1 VTTFFLVRHGAHD
14 LLGRVLVGRNDVS
27 LNDKG
32 REQAAHVA
40 RRLMREEITAVISSP
55 RERTRETAAAI
66 TQAVGF
72 PVQIE
77 EALNEVDLGAWTG
90 RSFEELKDEPSWQ
103 RWNDA
108 RLVARPPGGESML
121 EVQTRM
127 VGAMETLRRGEPDG
141 RIVLV
146 SHSDPIRAAVL
157 YHLGMSVDEFNRIE
171 ISPCGVTTIVVGE
184 RGPQIVSLNEIVAS

>member
-1 VTTFFLVRHGAHD
+1 VRHGAHD

-32 REQAAHVA
+32 RAQAARVA
-40 RRLMREEITAVISSP
+40 ERLEREDIAAVLSSP
-55 RERTRETAAAI
+55 RTRTQETAEVIGA
-66 TQAVGF
+66 AVGR

-77 EALNEVDLGAWTG
+77 EAINEVDIGAWTG
-90 RSFEELKDEPSWQ
+90 RTFEELQNEPSWQ

-121 EVQTRM
+121 QVQVRM
-127 VGAMETLRRGEPDG
+127 VDAMERVRATAPGSRNV
-141 RIVLV
+141 IV

-157 YHLGMSVDEFNRIE
+157 YYLGMSVDEFGRIE
-171 ISPCGVTTIVVGE
+171 ISPCAVTTIAVGN
-184 RGPQIVSLNEIVAS
+184 RGPRVVSLNEIVAP

>member
-1 VTTFFLVRHGAHD
+1 MTTFFLVRHGAHD

-27 LNDKG
+27 LNKTG
-32 REQAAHVA
+32 REQAARVA
-40 RRLMREEITAVISSP
+40 RRLMQEQVTAVVSSP
-55 RERTRETAAAI
+55 RDRTRETAAVIAE
-66 TQAVGF
+66 AVGRL
-72 PVQIE
+72 VQIE
-77 EALNEVDLGAWTG
+77 EALNEVDIGEWTG
-90 RSFEELKDEPSWQ
+90 RSFEELKEEPSWQ

-127 VGAMETLRRGEPDG
+127 VGAMERIRLAEPEG
-141 RIVLV
+141 RIVIV

-171 ISPCGVTTIVVGE
+171 ISPCGVTTIAIGE
-184 RGPQIVSLNEIVAS
+184 RGPQIVSLNEIVSS